1 MESYLL
7 AHHYDL
13 VTPDGLVTKMD
24 RPSSELLNVEVQIQ
38 NISPAFVGFHIDS
51 AHITFNLKST
61 LAQLG
66 LNAVLQE
73 IDLQEK
79 NAFAI
84 AKVQLRAYGKIALSL
99 FDFIQNGSYIGKLFA
114 ADPRRRVR
122 NPNYLM
128 RMFGRSDRK
137 GRPLLSLGGPKGKD
151 ELLLEKI
158 DGRTVAFLPLQN
170 GILTYDEKAIL
181 GLLPTLS
188 KALVHPSFRLR
199 TLIQLDQMCMASVKR
214 QAQENQ
220 ILLVRTAPL
229 HIRTAFG
236 KVVNELLP
244 KTITHTT
251 ADVLEPDTTAS
262 GDVYELFGSSQEDLS
277 TIPIE
282 FYTLEPHREHVFFI
296 DRDQLQN
303 CLEDSSKLFRAFET
317 APTPLY
323 HRTAVFVVKGEQL
336 LNLKS
341 KDWVIRETHKTP
353 FPGLFHPS
361 EQAIL
366 VQNYIEQ
373 QPCYLFLKYIEDGLI
388 TSQGVLL
395 TRYFPSPLMKRML
408 LNNSVQRCL
417 KGIFFKIPSLTYGNF
432 FSHEDRSLLLDL
444 ASFGI
449 PVYWMDNTTNK
460 VLQYTPKP
468 GKDSGMFVP
477 EPFVDAFIRSTT
489 FGIYGSTLVTGSFE
503 EELTALLKGLI
514 QMRSFLNHPLLNANT
529 PFALVTGG
537 GPGIMEVGNRVA
549 ERIGIL
555 SCANL
560 VDFRNSNNLNIQ
572 EQKQNAYIEAKMT
585 YRLDRLVERQAEFN
599 LDFPIILPGGFGTDF
614 EQCLEEVRRKVGS
627 IPPTPVLLFG
637 DPHFWKQKITP
648 RFQSNLKLGTIKE
661 SEWVSNCFYCIQNAA
676 QGLKIYEQYFSGTL
690 PIGSEHPPSPDGFI
704 IMD

>member
-13 VTPDGLVTKMD
+13 VTPDGLITKMD
-24 RPSSELLNVEVQIQ
+24 RPSPELLNVEIQIQ
-38 NISPAFVGFHIDS
+38 NISPAFVGFQMDS
-51 AHITFNLKST
+51 AYITFNLKST

-73 IDLQEK
+73 IDLQKK
-79 NAFAI
+79 NAFAT
-84 AKVQLRAYGKIALSL
+84 AKVQLQAYGKIALAL
-99 FDFIQNGSYIGKLFA
+99 FSFIQQGSYIGKLFA

-122 NPNYLM
+122 DPDYLM
-128 RMFGRSDRK
+128 RMFGRSDRQ

-170 GILTYDEKAIL
+170 GVLNYDEKAIL

-188 KALVHPSFRLR
+188 KALIHPSFRLR
-199 TLIQLDQMCMASVKR
+199 TLIQLDQTWVAGAKR
-214 QAQENQ
+214 QVQENQ

-244 KTITHTT
+244 KAVTHTT

-262 GDVYELFGSSQEDLS
+262 GDVYELFGSSSQDLS
-277 TIPIE
+277 IIPVE
-282 FYTLEPHREHVFFI
+282 FYTLEPHREHVFFT

-303 CLEDSSKLFRAFET
+303 CLEDPSKLFQAFET
-317 APTPLY
+317 APTPFY
-323 HRTAVFVVKGEQL
+323 HRAAVFVVKGEQL
-336 LNLKS
+336 LNLKP
-341 KDWVIRETHKTP
+341 KDWIIRDTHKTP

-388 TSQGVLL
+388 TSQGILL

-417 KGIFFKIPSLTYGNF
+417 KGIYFKTPSLAYGNF

-449 PVYWMDNTTNK
+449 PVYWVDDTTNK
-460 VLQYTPKP
+460 ILQYTPKP

-477 EPFVDAFIRSTT
+477 ETLVDAFIRSTA

-514 QMRSFLNHPLLNANT
+514 QMRSFLNHPLLNADT
-529 PFALVTGG
+529 PIALVTGG
-537 GPGIMEVGNRVA
+537 GPGIMEMGNKVA

-572 EQKQNAYIEAKMT
+572 EQKQNTYVEAKMT

-627 IPPTPVLLFG
+627 IAPTPVLLFG
-637 DPHFWKQKITP
+637 DSHFWQQKITP
-648 RFQSNLKLGTIKE
+648 RFLSNLKLGTIKE
-661 SEWVSNCFYCIQNAA
+661 SEWVSNCFYCIQNAT

-690 PIGSEHPPSPDGFI
+690 PIGSEYPASPDGFVI
-704 IMD
+704 VD